1 MYLNTLKND
10 IWIGCAGGCAF
21 FILCCSAQFFNEF
34 IIRLIKWRTMVAAD
48 KFDFSIKRKFIE
60 FYVNWATH
68 YSSFRRRGQ
77 HCQWTGRRRRR
88 FVYLRVPLF
97 FVCFQLMKT
106 YMPDTHMYSYST
118 SAVLFLIWFVQLA
131 ANEIIMEN
139 TWKHYLNFICAHKKR
154 HRNIEPPKILTVRLC
169 GQCRAE
175 GSLLR
180 ANIFLLIFNKT
191 KEKFHIWFYDWQTVL
206 R

>member
-1 MYLNTLKND
+1 MADNGR
-10 IWIGCAGGCAF
+10 W
-21 FILCCSAQFFNEF
+21 LCDRSTAN
-34 IIRLIKWRTMVAAD
+34 

-68 YSSFRRRGQ
+68 YSSFRRWGQ

-169 GQCRAE
+169 GQCRGRRGAYC
-175 GSLLR
+175 G
-180 ANIFLLIFNKT
+180 LIFSCWFST
-191 KEKFHIWFYDWQTVL
+191 KPKKSFIYDFMTGKL
-206 R
+206 CCANFR

>member
-1 MYLNTLKND
+1 MADNGR
-10 IWIGCAGGCAF
+10 W
-21 FILCCSAQFFNEF
+21 LCDRSTAN
-34 IIRLIKWRTMVAAD
+34 

-118 SAVLFLIWFVQLA
+118 SAVLFLICFVQLA
-131 ANEIIMEN
+131 ANEIMMEN

-191 KEKFHIWFYDWQTVL
+191 KEKFHIWFYDWQAVL